1 MDKLMTAIGLLPSEL
16 RDIPALT
23 KYGHI
28 EEIRLRSGRKP
39 TVYFCGREEAFLD
52 KTVSPQEIAILIEKA
67 CGASLQVHLH
77 EIKEGYINYKGL
89 RIGVCGAAIYT
100 EDKLRAFRSFS
111 SVNIRIPHEFSGDV
125 SGLIKKM
132 QCDDYQSTLLI
143 SPPGYGKTSL
153 LRELIRRISTEGKRI
168 SVVDERNELACMEE
182 GICYFDMGEKT
193 DILTGVKKS
202 EGAMMLLRG
211 MNPAIIAFDEI
222 SKSEDLAAI
231 YEIAGCGVDILAT
244 AHGRDISSLSRRPI
258 YRQLLS
264 EKIFKNLITINVN
277 GVVREYNFQRI
288 EL

>member
-1 MDKLMTAIGLLPSEL
+1 M
-16 RDIPALT
+16 
-23 KYGHI
+23 
-28 EEIRLRSGRKP
+28 
-39 TVYFCGREEAFLD
+39 
-52 KTVSPQEIAILIEKA
+52 
-67 CGASLQVHLH
+67 
-77 EIKEGYINYKGL
+77 
-89 RIGVCGAAIYT
+89 
-100 EDKLRAFRSFS
+100 
-111 SVNIRIPHEFSGDV
+111 
-125 SGLIKKM
+125 
-132 QCDDYQSTLLI
+132 
-143 SPPGYGKTSL
+143 
-153 LRELIRRISTEGKRI
+153 
-168 SVVDERNELACMEE
+168 VDERNELACMEE

-244 AHGRDISSLSRRPI
+244 AHGCDISSLSRRPI